1 MKLLPSIL
9 PALTLAALCF
19 ASGSSLAQQS
29 GIGRLAGK
37 WAVDVARLPIPP
49 EFRPKSVTVTFTE
62 APGGRL
68 STRVEVVDGSGG
80 INFAESVAALDGT
93 PVPVKGNLEA
103 DTAAA
108 SMPAP
113 GVLIMQL
120 SRSGVPGSTR
130 VYTLT
135 ADPKSMT
142 ETAANFG
149 DDGRPFMRINHF
161 SRIE

>member
-1 MKLLPSIL
+1 MKFLPSIL
-9 PALTLAALCF
+9 LAAACTLGC
-19 ASGSSLAQQS
+19 AAHAQQP
-29 GIGRLAGK
+29 GIAALAGK
-37 WAVDVARLPIPP
+37 WTVDVSRLPIPP
-49 EFRPKSVTVTFTE
+49 EFRPKSVTVTF
-62 APGGRL
+62 ADVPGGKL
-68 STRVEVVDGSGG
+68 STRVEVVDGAGAV
-80 INFAESVAALDGT
+80 NFAESVAELNGT

-130 VYTLT
+130 IYTLT
-135 ADPKSMT
+135 ADRKTMT

-161 SRIE
+161 SRVE